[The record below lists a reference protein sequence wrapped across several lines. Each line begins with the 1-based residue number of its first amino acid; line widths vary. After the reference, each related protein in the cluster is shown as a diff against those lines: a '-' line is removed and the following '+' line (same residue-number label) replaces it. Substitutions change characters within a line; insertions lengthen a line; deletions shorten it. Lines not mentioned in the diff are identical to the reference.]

1 MQGNCHNGALYCL
14 RLTINFRRTILQRPQ
29 CQGPSKHCA
38 SLMRGIEPNATAAG
52 IRTVLNGGPTSTT
65 QISLIGHADD
75 TSNACQHHLSVLC
88 YRGRSGKGAVQLFLC
103 KSVEDVPKV
112 KGKGDDQVKHM
123 LEHFLHLNTAAGYL
137 YSFCLEPATAFRNLF
152 STFTFCSSEHQCL
165 FFKYKYFSQLFTRKK
180 IILNLSR
187 HGSLQVEKCN
197 II

>member
-1 MQGNCHNGALYCL
+1 
-14 RLTINFRRTILQRPQ
+14 
-29 CQGPSKHCA
+29 
-38 SLMRGIEPNATAAG
+38 
-52 IRTVLNGGPTSTT
+52 
-65 QISLIGHADD
+65 
-75 TSNACQHHLSVLC
+75 
-88 YRGRSGKGAVQLFLC
+88 
-103 KSVEDVPKV
+103 
-112 KGKGDDQVKHM
+112 M

-197 II
+197 IIWDKEIGHRTFKKSSENPIHFFFLSFSSYPGHSIWIRTSKVQPASHSRAVSMESHFPSKVCVSQDTKTSWKLWKRWSQQQNKSGRQTLAVLV